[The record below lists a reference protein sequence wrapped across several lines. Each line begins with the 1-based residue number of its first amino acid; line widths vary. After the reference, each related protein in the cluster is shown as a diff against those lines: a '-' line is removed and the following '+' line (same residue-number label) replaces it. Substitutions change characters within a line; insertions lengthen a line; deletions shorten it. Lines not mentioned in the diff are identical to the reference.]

1 MALRYH
7 PVMEEVTP
15 PITPPRTQAM
25 VQNTVE
31 DTPSPIQKH
40 GRSRGRGTWRPPQK
54 IAPGVGTRSRT
65 RLAEI
70 EKLEATQAQAARAE
84 WPPSPDTT
92 KDIQIL
98 TRELRLCD
106 VPRDAHKELQRVLP
120 SLDEEDDHP
129 SRQPPAAGLMTQHQ
143 DVYYIPPPRVV
154 GGARGNSAPVSTA
167 TLWLIHRQDPSLAAQ
182 LREDPSSMMT
192 QSTRRRVYSTMRL
205 IRTGML
211 GQLASLQQWEEPMLR
226 QDYA

>member
-1 MALRYH
+1 
-7 PVMEEVTP
+7 MEENIVP
-15 PITPPRTQAM
+15 
-25 VQNTVE
+25 E
-31 DTPSPIQKH
+31 TPSPVQKP
-40 GRSRGRGTWRPPQK
+40 GSRGRGTWRTQQK
-54 IAPGVGTRSRT
+54 VAPGVGTRSRT

-70 EKLEATQAQAARAE
+70 EKLEATQAQAAHAQ
-84 WPPSPDTT
+84 WPLAPDTT
-92 KDIQIL
+92 ENIQRL

-120 SLDEEDDHP
+120 TVEEEDIRT

-167 TLWLIHRQDPSLAAQ
+167 TLGLIQRQDPSLAAQ
-182 LREDPSSMMT
+182 LREDPGSMMT
-192 QSTRRRVYSTMRL
+192 QATRRRVYSTMRL

-211 GQLASLQQWEEPMLR
+211 GQLASLQQWEEAMHR
-226 QDYA
+226 QDDA